1 MTKYKSTRAT
11 LSIAVWRCEPKNRQ
25 FHWNLFGSGS
35 RAREIA
41 PGEVFSAGPIP
52 SLPPHTEG
60 CGARPG
66 IGCLRER
73 GGGFAPFIKARSL
86 HHPMPE
92 QI

>member
-1 MTKYKSTRAT
+1 MTICKSTQAT
-11 LSIAVWRCEPKNRQ
+11 LSVTVQPLGSKNLECRG
-25 FHWNLFGSGS
+25 NRLGFGP
-35 RAREIA
+35 RAPEIR
-41 PGEVFSAGPIP
+41 PGEVLPAGPIP
-52 SLPPHTEG
+52 RVPPQTEG

-86 HHPMPE
+86 QHPMPE

>member
-1 MTKYKSTRAT
+1 MTLCKSTQAT
-11 LSIAVWRCEPKNRQ
+11 LSVTVQPLGPKNLE
-25 FHWNLFGSGS
+25 FHWNRFGP
-35 RAREIA
+35 RPRVPEIA
-41 PGEVFSAGPIP
+41 PGKVFEAGPIP
-52 SLPPHTEG
+52 SVPPKTEG

-73 GGGFAPFIKARSL
+73 GGGFASFIRARSL